1 MEPTVGRI
9 VHFIVDE
16 KVRDLYCEH
25 KCKAEVDPDLRHPW
39 CHQVGQSLPF
49 IITGV
54 REGGYSPTQEKH
66 IPPRVS
72 GKVIFNGPLENLCL
86 SDIEEGHN
94 PGQWRWPPR
103 V

>member
-16 KVRDLYCEH
+16 EVRDLYCEY
-25 KCKAEVDPDLRHPW
+25 KCKTGDDPDLRHPW
-39 CHQVGQSLPF
+39 CHKVGQSLPF

-54 REGGYSPTQEKH
+54 REGGYNPTQEKH
-66 IPPRVS
+66 IPTRVS
-72 GKVIFNGPLENLCL
+72 GKILFDGAVVNLHAN
-86 SDIEEGHN
+86 DVEQGDD
-94 PGQWRWPPR
+94 PGQWQWPPR